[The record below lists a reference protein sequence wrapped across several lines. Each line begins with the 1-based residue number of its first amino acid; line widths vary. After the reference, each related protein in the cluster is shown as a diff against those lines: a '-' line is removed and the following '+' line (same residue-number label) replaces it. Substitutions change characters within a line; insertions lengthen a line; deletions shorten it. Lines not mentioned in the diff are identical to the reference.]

1 MNKKGTERT
10 ILETLLYIIV
20 GAFIT
25 LALFSF
31 LVKILPLL
39 TSPKCQN
46 AADFDQ
52 VSLLLGNID
61 ANKITNQEIFFNN
74 NNCKLVS
81 FSKQQNYNLIPE
93 PSKKPNTNTYL
104 CLCNIDG
111 GICKPYNCKGLT
123 AISQINQE
131 QFSTE
136 DLGDY
141 LFLTFIKE
149 GASLKITTQLTQ
161 LAQK

>member
-25 LALFSF
+25 LALSSF

-52 VSLLLGNID
+52 VSLLLGNMD

-93 PSKKPNTNTYL
+93 PSKKPN
-104 CLCNIDG
+104 
-111 GICKPYNCKGLT
+111 
-123 AISQINQE
+123 
-131 QFSTE
+131 
-136 DLGDY
+136 
-141 LFLTFIKE
+141 
-149 GASLKITTQLTQ
+149 
-161 LAQK
+161 